1 MFLCVQHTPN
11 MFRTGIRLVTRL
23 LYSNAVTEST
33 AALMFS
39 AWSEIFSS
47 SDSQPQRQTDR
58 ERSGGGGREL
68 DVRFLSRKSDP
79 ELFVRIKMF
88 DDRGP
93 LTEAVSNHK

>member
-1 MFLCVQHTPN
+1 
-11 MFRTGIRLVTRL
+11 
-23 LYSNAVTEST
+23 
-33 AALMFS
+33 MFS

-58 ERSGGGGREL
+58 QRERGGREL
-68 DVRFLSRKSDP
+68 DVSFLRRKSDP